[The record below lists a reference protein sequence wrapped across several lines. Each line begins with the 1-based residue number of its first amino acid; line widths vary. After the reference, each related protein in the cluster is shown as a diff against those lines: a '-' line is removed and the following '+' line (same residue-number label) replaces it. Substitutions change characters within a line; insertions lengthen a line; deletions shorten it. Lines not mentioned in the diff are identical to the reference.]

1 MIGGVIPPQMHSFP
15 ARSNSGA
22 ILLALVLALAW
33 ILNPSFGPS
42 PIILQTLMAA
52 SAALLWFLLRPA
64 IPQPAALV
72 LASSWLIAAVFNA
85 GVGVAQSLSLIT
97 DSTVWLS
104 ASSGGEVYGNLR
116 QRNQLAT
123 LLAIGLA
130 SAFYLIT
137 QLEGRLRWLLA
148 ACVVLL
154 STVSALTSSRTGML
168 HWILL
173 CGVALLAPLW
183 GAPAVWRRWAL
194 LAAGSYAV
202 TLALAPTMIERV
214 AGGASCVSRKVLWQN
229 ALHLSAQHPWT
240 GWGPGMLDYA
250 HYATLYPGERFC
262 LIVDNAHNLILH
274 AAVELGWPVAL
285 LLVAGLLALLVF
297 GRPWRER
304 APHRL
309 LAWAVLGVILL
320 HSMVEYPLWYGPFQ
334 LAVILAAVLLVS
346 RREPRGGGPMPRA
359 QRAPWALA
367 LVAMLY
373 VGWDYHRASQVY
385 LPPQERSALY
395 PSGASASARHSV
407 LFKGQVEFAEFTT
420 TPVTLANAG
429 RLADMGERVLHYS
442 PEPQV
447 IEKLI
452 DALAMLGQDERVA
465 WHEARFRAAFPDE
478 YAQWASRPQASRAP

>member
-1 MIGGVIPPQMHSFP
+1 MIGGVTPPSMHSSP
-15 ARSNSGA
+15 ARPDPGA
-22 ILLALVLALAW
+22 VLLTLILALAW

-72 LASSWLIAAVFNA
+72 LASSWLFAAVFNA
-85 GVGVAQSLSLIT
+85 GVGVAQYFSLIPE
-97 DSTVWLS
+97 STAWFS
-104 ASSGGEVYGNLR
+104 ASWGGEVYGNLR

-130 SAFYLIT
+130 SAFYLVT
-137 QLEGRLRWLLA
+137 QLEGRLRWALA

-154 STVSALTSSRTGML
+154 SAVSALTSSRTGML

-183 GAPAVWRRWAL
+183 GASGVWRRWAL

-285 LLVAGLLALLVF
+285 LLAAGLLALLVF

-304 APHRL
+304 VPHRL

-334 LAVILAAVLLVS
+334 LAVILVAAVLVS
-346 RREPRGGGPMPRA
+346 RREPRGGGPMPRG

-367 LVAMLY
+367 LVAVLY
-373 VGWDYHRASQVY
+373 VGWDYHRTSQVY
-385 LPPQERSALY
+385 LPPEERSALY

-420 TPVTLANAG
+420 TPLTLANAG

-447 IEKLI
+447 VEKLI
-452 DALAMLGQDERVA
+452 DALAILGQDERVA

-478 YAQWASRPQASRAP
+478 YAQWASRPKDARAP